1 MGSWR
6 RNTNCRNLSFK
17 KKNKDVNFSMTDAE
31 KIVWIANNEAVALD
45 DMRFEVRRTR

>member
-17 KKNKDVNFSMTDAE
+17 KKNKDDNLSMTDAE
-31 KIVWIANNEAVALD
+31 EKVVWIANNESVALD
-45 DMRFEVRRTR
+45 DMRFEIK

>member
-17 KKNKDVNFSMTDAE
+17 KKNKDVNLSMTDVE
-31 KIVWIANNEAVALD
+31 GIVWIANNEAGAFD
-45 DMRFEVRRTR
+45 DMRFEIK